1 MGFLNVLVTTAF
13 IIFVV
18 FLLVGF
24 TRQMSEKHKNRE
36 KKDE

>member
-1 MGFLNVLVTTAF
+1 MGFFNTFMTVAF
-13 IIFVV
+13 VAFVV

-36 KKDE
+36 RKDE